1 MRKNYHQVRKQREL
15 ARKVRQQEKQQ
26 RRSARLSG
34 AAAATP
40 AVAAPEGDSVAMPEP
55 TLRGAS

>member
-26 RRSARLSG
+26 RRAARPG
-34 AAAATP
+34 AVAPTP
-40 AVAAPEGDSVAMPEP
+40 AVATSEGDPVAAPDATGRDAP
-55 TLRGAS
+55 

>member
-26 RRSARLSG
+26 RRTARLG
-34 AAAATP
+34 TVAPTP
-40 AVAAPEGDSVAMPEP
+40 AVAAPEGDP
-55 TLRGAS
+55 TAAPNATGGGAL